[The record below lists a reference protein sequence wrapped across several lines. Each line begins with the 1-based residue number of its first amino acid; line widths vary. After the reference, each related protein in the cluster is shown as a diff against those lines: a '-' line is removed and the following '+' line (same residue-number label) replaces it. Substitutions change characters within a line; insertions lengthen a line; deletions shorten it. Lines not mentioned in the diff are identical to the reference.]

1 MTQTITTFLL
11 FQGQADE
18 AMKLYTSIFENSQID
33 SVTHREDGKVEQ
45 ASFTLAGTEYMCI
58 DSPIPHEFTF
68 TPAVSLFVQV
78 DDEAQFDKVYSALSE
93 DGKVLMEP
101 GDYGF
106 SRKFGWCNDRF
117 GVSWQ
122 VTIN

>member
-11 FQGQADE
+11 FQGQAEE
-18 AMKLYTSIFENSQID
+18 AMKLYTSIFDNSQID
-33 SVTHREDGKVEQ
+33 SVTHRDDGKVEQ

-78 DDEAQFDKVYSALSE
+78 DDEEQFDRVYNALSE
-93 DGKVLMEP
+93 GGKVLMEP

-122 VTIN
+122 VAVK

>member
-18 AMKLYTSIFENSQID
+18 AMKLYNSIFENSQID

-45 ASFTLAGTEYMCI
+45 ASFTLAGTKYMCI

-78 DDEAQFDKVYSALSE
+78 DDEEQFDKAYNVLSE
-93 DGKVLMEP
+93 GGKVLMEP

-122 VTIN
+122 VNVQ

>member
-11 FQGQADE
+11 FQGQAEE
-18 AMKLYTSIFENSQID
+18 AMKLYTSIFKNSHID
-33 SVTHREDGKVEQ
+33 SVKHREDGKVEQ

-78 DDEAQFDKVYSALSE
+78 DDEAQFDRVYSALSE

-106 SRKFGWCNDRF
+106 SPKFGWCNDRF

>member
-11 FQGQADE
+11 FQGQAE
-18 AMKLYTSIFENSQID
+18 AAMKLYTSIFKNSHIG
-33 SVTHREDGKVEQ
+33 SVTHREDGKVER
-45 ASFTLAGTEYMCI
+45 ASFSLAGTEYMCI

-78 DDEAQFDKVYSALSE
+78 DDEEQFDRVYSALSE
-93 DGKVLMEP
+93 GGKVLMEP

-106 SRKFGWCNDRF
+106 SQKFG
-117 GVSWQ
+117 
-122 VTIN
+122 

>member
-11 FQGQADE
+11 FQGQAEE
-18 AMKLYTSIFENSQID
+18 AMKLYTSIFKNSHID
-33 SVTHREDGKVEQ
+33 SVRYREDGKVEQ
-45 ASFTLAGTEYMCI
+45 ARFTLAGTEYMCI

-78 DDEAQFDKVYSALSE
+78 DDEVQFDKVYSVLSE
-93 DGKVLMEP
+93 GGKVLMEP

-106 SRKFGWCNDRF
+106 SPKFGWCNDRF

-122 VTIN
+122 VTIK

>member
-11 FQGQADE
+11 FQGQAEE
-18 AMKLYTSIFENSQID
+18 AMELYTSIFKNSHID
-33 SVTHREDGKVEQ
+33 SVKHREDGKVER

>member
-11 FQGQADE
+11 FQGQAEE
-18 AMKLYTSIFENSQID
+18 AMKLYTSIFDNSQID
-33 SVTHREDGKVEQ
+33 SVTHRDDGKVEQ

-78 DDEAQFDKVYSALSE
+78 DDEEQFDRVYNALSE
-93 DGKVLMEP
+93 GGKALMEP

-122 VTIN
+122 VAVK

>member
-1 MTQTITTFLL
+1 MAQTITTFLL
-11 FQGQADE
+11 FQGQAEE
-18 AMKLYTSIFENSQID
+18 AMKLYTSIFNNSHID
-33 SVTHREDGKVEQ
+33 SVRYREDGKVEQ
-45 ASFTLAGTEYMCI
+45 ARFTLAGTEYMCI

-78 DDEAQFDKVYSALSE
+78 DDEVQFDKVYSVLSE
-93 DGKVLMEP
+93 GGKVLMEP

-106 SRKFGWCNDRF
+106 SPKFGWCNDRF

-122 VTIN
+122 VTIK

>member
-11 FQGQADE
+11 FQGQAEE
-18 AMKLYTSIFENSQID
+18 AMKLYTSIFKNSHID
-33 SVTHREDGKVEQ
+33 SVRYREDGKVEQ
-45 ASFTLAGTEYMCI
+45 ARFTLAGTEYMCI

-78 DDEAQFDKVYSALSE
+78 DDEAQFDRVYSALSE

>member
-11 FQGQADE
+11 FQGQAEE
-18 AMKLYTSIFENSQID
+18 AMKLYTSIFKNSHID
-33 SVTHREDGKVEQ
+33 SVRYREDGKVEQ

-122 VTIN
+122 VTIK

>member
-1 MTQTITTFLL
+1 MTEAITTFLL
-11 FQGQADE
+11 FQGQAEE
-18 AMKLYTSIFENSQID
+18 AMKLYTSIFGNSHIG
-33 SVTHREDGKVEQ
+33 SISYREDGKVEQ

-58 DSPIPHEFTF
+58 DSPVPHEFTF

-78 DDEAQFDKVYSALSE
+78 DDEAQFDRVYSALIE
-93 DGKVLMEP
+93 GGKVLMEP

-106 SRKFGWCNDRF
+106 SAKFGWCNDRF

-122 VTIN
+122 VTIK

>member
-11 FQGQADE
+11 FQGQAEE
-18 AMKLYTSIFENSQID
+18 AMKLYTSIFKNSHID
-33 SVTHREDGKVEQ
+33 SVRYREDGKVEQ

-106 SRKFGWCNDRF
+106 SRKFGWSNDRF

-122 VTIN
+122 VNVK